1 MKSNLIGFVQGR
13 LTKSPNNSLQ
23 YFPKKWDEEFKNANK
38 LRVNFI
44 ELFSERKFNSKN
56 PIWSKNGVESYKKN
70 LKKNSLKPY
79 AFTDNYII
87 SNNLK
92 LTKTKKYLNRL
103 IKQINS
109 LNIKFL
115 ILPMYGKSILTD
127 KNYVSFIKSL
137 KILTKNKKVKFLIE
151 SNISISTFKKIE
163 KEVNNRNLFFL
174 YDVGNR
180 ALLGNDPEI
189 DILQLGKKRLK
200 HVHIKDK
207 NTKGMNV
214 KLGTGIAKFKKV
226 FKALNKI
233 NYRGAFAFETTR
245 QNNPIQTM
253 RYNIK
258 FLKNG
263 LNV

>member
-38 LRVNFI
+38 LKVNFI

-56 PIWSKNGVESYKKN
+56 PIWSKQGATSYKKN
-70 LKKNSLKPY
+70 LKKNSLKAY
-79 AFTDNYII
+79 TFTDNFII
-87 SNNLK
+87 SNDLK
-92 LTKTKKYLNRL
+92 HIKTKKYLNRL
-103 IKQINS
+103 IKQIKS

-127 KNYVSFIKSL
+127 KNYKSYIKTL
-137 KILTKNKKVKFLIE
+137 KALTKYKKIKFLIE

-163 KEVNNRNLFFL
+163 KKVNNQNLFFL

-180 ALLGNDPEI
+180 SLLNSNPEI
-189 DILQLGKKRLK
+189 DILELGKKRLK

-214 KLGTGIAKFKKV
+214 KLGTGIAKFKKI

-233 NYRGAFAFETTR
+233 NYNGAFTFETTR

-258 FLKNG
+258 FLRNR
-263 LNV
+263 LNN